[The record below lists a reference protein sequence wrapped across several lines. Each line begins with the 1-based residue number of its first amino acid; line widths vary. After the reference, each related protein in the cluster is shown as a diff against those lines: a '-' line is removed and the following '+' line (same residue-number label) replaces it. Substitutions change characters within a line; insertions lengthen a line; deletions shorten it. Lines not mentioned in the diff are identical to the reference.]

1 VNCLF
6 LLPYLIYQVQHWSR
20 YRSLAWTHVKLT
32 EYVAFGAAMIC
43 VVSGVVLTAQALIG
57 ARIGYAWDLLHTV
70 GTFALLAAAVPHVV
84 TLMLRVWGADLLA
97 PLIAAQQRW
106 IVATAGFTVL
116 GLIGVAVCI
125 GLYNPR
131 RDRWFD
137 SVKCRCCKETSL
149 QPIVGWRPQR
159 RPMPVLWRLSICV
172 ATLPGIEEI
181 STRHRLC
188 SPKPPY
194 LAVESWPKPA
204 GLRRG
209 RRSEETV
216 LYSRGVGPRSWPA
229 SEYRQFDLALSSAR
243 DRLARP
249 SVDG

>member
-1 VNCLF
+1 M
-6 LLPYLIYQVQHWSR
+6 
-20 YRSLAWTHVKLT
+20 KLT
-32 EYVAFGAAMIC
+32 EYVAFGAAMVC
-43 VVSGVVLTAQALIG
+43 VVSGVVLTAQALVG
-57 ARIGYAWDLLHTV
+57 TRIGYAWDLLHTV
-70 GTFALLAAAVPHVV
+70 GTFALLA
-84 TLMLRVWGADLLA
+84 

-106 IVATAGFTVL
+106 IVGTAGFTVL

-131 RDRWFD
+131 RDRWFA

-229 SEYRQFDLALSSAR
+229 SGAACSGNLWPIRHRSIEGCRR
-243 DRLARP
+243 RP
-249 SVDG
+249 SIGNSTSP